1 MNIAADFL
9 SRLDVDP
16 KEKVWL
22 QIKEDIRTTPIQV
35 NIKSSDIHEE
45 DQFYFLSEDDSETEE
60 EIWERKQRARKN
72 CNHTRSNSPTPKT
85 TPQILKR
92 RTYHWSVTTYKTQ
105 TENSGGNYRMT
116 RTCHAA

>member
-1 MNIAADFL
+1 MNKAADFL

-60 EIWERKQRARKN
+60 EIWERKQRARKKLYSHPKQQPYPQN
-72 CNHTRSNSPTPKT
+72 DTPDSQTQNLSLVCNNIQDPDRE
-85 TPQILKR
+85 QR
-92 RTYHWSVTTYKTQ
+92 RQ
-105 TENSGGNYRMT
+105 L
-116 RTCHAA
+116 